1 MPKTA
6 VIILNWN
13 GMKYL
18 PDCLGT
24 LVKQDYPKDDRAF
37 ILVDNGSTDNSVKYC
52 EDNFPEV
59 EIIKNGQ
66 NDGFCKG
73 NNIGMQYA
81 LDNGYDYIVL
91 LNQDTAV
98 EPNWLSELVGAAE
111 SDKQIGAVQS
121 LMLLYTNLHECER
134 ESTRIPPL
142 NPPLIKGGS
151 EKRNSLKLREHIVN
165 STGNELHF
173 LGFGFCKDNNKILRI
188 DKSLCDKDDFY
199 RKNKSLN
206 ADRSRIVTRNNAET
220 RSMDEVSDITYASC
234 ASVLFRANVLR
245 QTGLLDEE
253 YFLYHEDTD
262 LSFRVKMAGYR
273 VVIAMKSIMYHKYE
287 FSRSIKKFYYMER
300 NRYRILMTYYKW
312 RTLFLIFPACLA
324 MELGMW
330 LFAFKSGWAKEK
342 LRAYLY
348 IMNPR
353 NLSDIL
359 KKRHQIQ
366 KTRKISDRE
375 FTNSF
380 VGKIMYQEIDN
391 PLLRYIANP
400 VFNLYWRAVKNLI
413 FW

>member
-6 VIILNWN
+6 VVILNWN

-24 LVKQDYPKDDRAF
+24 LVKQDYPKNDCKF
-37 ILVDNGSTDNSVKYC
+37 ILVDNGSTDDSVKYC
-52 EDNFPEV
+52 EDNFPEIK
-59 EIIKNGQ
+59 IIKNDK

-73 NNIGMQYA
+73 NNIGMRYA
-81 LDNGYDYIVL
+81 LDNGYDYVVL

-98 EPNWLSELVGAAE
+98 EQNWLSELVKVAE
-111 SDKQIGAVQS
+111 SDKRIGAVQS
-121 LMLLYTNLHECER
+121 LMLQYLAHHPLTPSSER
-134 ESTRIPPL
+134 RGACKTTG
-142 NPPLIKGGS
+142 NV
-151 EKRNSLKLREHIVN
+151 SLKNGDFIVN
-165 STGNELHF
+165 SEGNELHF
-173 LGFGFCKDNNKILRI
+173 LGFGFCKGNGKKFEI
-188 DKSLCDKDDFY
+188 
-199 RKNKSLN
+199 
-206 ADRSRIVTRNNAET
+206 RNSKFEIP
-220 RSMDEVSDITYASC
+220 SITYASC
-234 ASVLFRANVLR
+234 ASALFRANVLR

-262 LSFRVKMAGYR
+262 LSFKVKMAGYK
-273 VVIAMKSIMYHKYE
+273 VVIAKQSIMYHKYE

-312 RTLFLIFPACLA
+312 RTLLLIFPACLA
-324 MELGMW
+324 MEIGMW

-342 LRAYLY
+342 LRAYGY
-348 IMNPR
+348 IINPK
-353 NLSDIL
+353 NLADIL
-359 KKRHQIQ
+359 KKRRQIQ

-391 PLLRYIANP
+391 PLLRYVANP
-400 VFNLYWRAVKNLI
+400 IFNLYWFLVKNLI